1 MEIYKLMS
9 KYININFPFK
19 NSPKGFFLD
28 LNDEP
33 NGAIKAD
40 LLHLILTQKGQR
52 LYLPEFGT
60 DLLKYIF
67 EPNDLKT
74 LNDIKTDVTAVVKKF
89 LPNLQIKNFL
99 VEPSVESE
107 YAAVITIEYT
117 ITDDVFETN
126 DVVVVK
132 V

>member
-1 MEIYKLMS
+1 MANGY
-9 KYININFPFK
+9 YININFPFK

>member
-1 MEIYKLMS
+1 MANG

>member
-1 MEIYKLMS
+1 MS

>member
-1 MEIYKLMS
+1 MANGR
-9 KYININFPFK
+9 YININFPFK